1 MTHPD
6 TGQLVND
13 LTFASEFA
21 QPILS
26 GEKTV
31 TARLDDEHGGV
42 FDGDELRLLT
52 EDGETIADATVK
64 RAKTLPATEAYDVLN
79 LHSGH
84 KSYGSLSGFLE
95 AMQGY
100 YPDTLVGEET
110 KIRLIHFEVSY

>member
-1 MTHPD
+1 MSDPES
-6 TGQLVND
+6 GQLVYD

-52 EDGETIADATVK
+52 EDGETIADAKVK
-64 RAKTLPATEAYDVLN
+64 RAKTVPATEAYDVLN

-84 KSYGSLSGFLE
+84 KSYGSLSELLE
-95 AMQGY
+95 TMQGY
-100 YPDTLVGEET
+100 YPDTIIGEET
-110 KIRLIHFEVSY
+110 EIRLIHFEVSY